1 MLAGLIRMTMLNAEM
16 AVQQDDS
23 VAVVNH
29 MLPQV
34 IEASSGPLP
43 PQFVLRFLLNEWRQ
57 YLLRVYRRYGQGEEW
72 SVARSTTELFLW
84 GVAPKEDADERRAL
98 ASRLSEIVSLVHEVM
113 DVAGTD
119 DDDREAF
126 LEALGE
132 WHMEIIARAPRTP
145 LPMPPIEDSSCA
157 ATVEVRIDD
166 IRFRELLDVLEM
178 ADIER
183 VEL

>member
-1 MLAGLIRMTMLNAEM
+1 MVTLNAET
-16 AVQQDDS
+16 AVPRDDS
-23 VAVVNH
+23 VVVVNH
-29 MLPQV
+29 MLREL

-57 YLLRVYRRYGQGEEW
+57 YLLRIYRRYGQGEEW
-72 SVARSTTELFLW
+72 TVARKTTELFLW
-84 GVAPKEDADERRAL
+84 GVAPKEDAGERRVL
-98 ASRLSEIVSLVHEVM
+98 ASKLSEIVSLAHEVM
-113 DVAGTD
+113 DIAGTSD
-119 DDDREAF
+119 GERQEFFD
-126 LEALGE
+126 ALGE

-145 LPMPPIEDSSCA
+145 PPLPPVDDESGE

-166 IRFRELLDVLEM
+166 IRFRELLDVLDM